1 MAYSSTKR
9 RRIKPLA
16 RPTSFDINT
25 SFDIRHY
32 QNIKYGNIISPSFPA
47 VTTDEA
53 FHVKEGELLMKFKP
67 GQGVTYRDHQMHA
80 FSFANGLKPAK
91 TERDA
96 GPQVKLNASNANPDN
111 ETRRAILNRLEYAGV
126 AVTEFKPEAD
136 VYEQGF
142 VATLGG
148 LNTLFNNGDTTIN
161 AGSLLCVDLPK
172 TSAGRKARA
181 LQTGVPNEKLQFV
194 VTTLKAMREA
204 YGAMAHKYIIGTALS
219 YARPGQPVDI
229 VMHRCNVV
237 ISNNGGEVMDDQG
250 DPRDGSGGGGG
261 GGGGGGS
268 GSGDSFKPKKVKRS
282 KKSAPT
288 KTAADA

>member
-32 QNIKYGNIISPSFPA
+32 QNIKYGNVISPSFPA
-47 VTTDEA
+47 VATDEA

-91 TERDA
+91 TDRDG
-96 GPQVKLNASNANPDN
+96 GPDASLNASNANPDAAV
-111 ETRRAILNRLEYAGV
+111 RRAILGRLEYAGV
-126 AVTEFKPEAD
+126 AVTEFKPDAD

-148 LNTLFNNGDTTIN
+148 LNTLFNNGDNTIN

-172 TSAGRKARA
+172 TSSGRKARA

-194 VTTLKAMREA
+194 VTTLKAMRDA

-229 VMHRCNVV
+229 VLHRCNVV
-237 ISNNGGEVMDDQG
+237 ISGGAADDSE
-250 DPRDGSGGGGG
+250 DDLTSGRAAR
-261 GGGGGGS
+261 GGS
-268 GSGDSFKPKKVKRS
+268 GRGDALKPKKVKRS

>member
-32 QNIKYGNIISPSFPA
+32 QNVKYGNVISPSFPA
-47 VTTDEA
+47 VATNEA

-67 GQGVTYRDHQMHA
+67 GHGVTYRDHQMHA

-91 TERDA
+91 TDRDG
-96 GPQVKLNASNANPDN
+96 GPAASLNASSENPD
-111 ETRRAILNRLEYAGV
+111 TVVRLAILNRLEYAGV

-148 LNTLFNNGDTTIN
+148 LNTLFNNGDTVIN
-161 AGSLLCVDLPK
+161 AGATLCVDLPK
-172 TSAGRKARA
+172 TSRGRKARA

-204 YGAMAHKYIIGTALS
+204 YGDIAHKYIIGTALS
-219 YARPGQPVDI
+219 YARPGHPVDI
-229 VMHRCNVV
+229 VLHRCNVV
-237 ISNNGGEVMDDQG
+237 ISSASLDSSAASDSS
-250 DPRDGSGGGGG
+250 PPSASKTGGGGG
-261 GGGGGGS
+261 A
-268 GSGDSFKPKKVKRS
+268 DNFKPKKVKRS

-288 KTAADA
+288 KTGADA

>member
-1 MAYSSTKR
+1 VA
-9 RRIKPLA
+9 
-16 RPTSFDINT
+16 
-25 SFDIRHY
+25 
-32 QNIKYGNIISPSFPA
+32 
-47 VTTDEA
+47 TDEA

-91 TERDA
+91 TDRDGEPA
-96 GPQVKLNASNANPDN
+96 ASLNASNDNPGAAV
-111 ETRRAILNRLEYAGV
+111 RRTILDRLEYAGV

-148 LNTLFNNGDTTIN
+148 LNTLFNNGDNTIN

-172 TSAGRKARA
+172 TSRGRKSRA

-194 VTTLKAMREA
+194 VTTLKAMRDA

-229 VMHRCNVV
+229 VLHRCNVV
-237 ISNNGGEVMDDQG
+237 ISAGAADD
-250 DPRDGSGGGGG
+250 DANPTAAAKDSPLSGGA
-261 GGGGGGS
+261 
-268 GSGDSFKPKKVKRS
+268 DSLKPKRVKSS

-288 KTAADA
+288 KTTADA

>member
-32 QNIKYGNIISPSFPA
+32 QNIKYGNVISPSFPA
-47 VTTDEA
+47 VATNEA

-67 GQGVTYRDHQMHA
+67 GHGVTYRDHQMHA

-91 TERDA
+91 TDRDG
-96 GPQVKLNASNANPDN
+96 GPAASLNASSENPDDAV
-111 ETRRAILNRLEYAGV
+111 RLAILNRLEYAGV

-148 LNTLFNNGDTTIN
+148 LNTLFNNGDTVIN
-161 AGSLLCVDLPK
+161 AGATLCVDLPK
-172 TSAGRKARA
+172 TSRGRKARA

-204 YGAMAHKYIIGTALS
+204 YGDIAHKYIIGTALS
-219 YARPGQPVDI
+219 YARPGHPVDI
-229 VMHRCNVV
+229 VLHRCNVV
-237 ISNNGGEVMDDQG
+237 VSSAALASSAASASKPAVS
-250 DPRDGSGGGGG
+250 SGGGDA
-261 GGGGGGS
+261 
-268 GSGDSFKPKKVKRS
+268 DSFKPKKVKRS

-288 KTAADA
+288 KTGADA